1 MNQSE
6 LDEYKELQPILR
18 KLKEKYKGIGQDFTD
33 YLQGLTVA
41 DGLKYW
47 DYIHVDALLGLQMP
61 RTPYTDEIIFITYHQ
76 ICELYFKLIKLEIS
90 QLTDLDN
97 KEFLIKSNWVK
108 RLSRIVNYFKHLC
121 SSFDIMKS
129 GMDRQDFK
137 AFRMA
142 LLPASG
148 FQAAQFRHIEI
159 MSTNLNALLSEDA
172 KERRDVPLERLYD
185 NIYWKAG
192 GIDMHTNSKTL
203 TLLQFEEKYDNEFM
217 KLIKKFKFRNVAYLY
232 YRASVVIKD
241 DQEVKD
247 LLREYDQYVNVYW
260 KLSHLMASGR
270 HLPSA
275 DQGTGGTNWRKYLPP
290 KFQRITFYETLW
302 TEEEKDEWGKGVVMS
317 MFKQKIEKDWMKP
330 DK

>member
-1 MNQSE
+1 MNKSE
-6 LDEYKELQPILR
+6 LEEYNELLPILR

-47 DYIHVDALLGLQMP
+47 DYIHIDALLGLQMP
-61 RTPYTDEIIFITYHQ
+61 RTPYKDEIIFITYHQ

-90 QLTDLDN
+90 QLTDLEE
-97 KEFLIKSNWVK
+97 KEYLQKANWIK
-108 RLSRIVNYFKHLC
+108 RISRVNNYFKHLC
-121 SSFDIMKS
+121 NSFDIMKS
-129 GMDRQDFK
+129 GMDRHDFK

-159 MSTNLNALLSEDA
+159 MSTNLNELLPEEFKGKDIALET
-172 KERRDVPLERLYD
+172 LYD

-192 GIDMHTNSKTL
+192 GIDLRTQTKTL
-203 TLLQFEEKYDNEFM
+203 TLLQFEERYDGEFLKM
-217 KLIKKFKFRNVAYLY
+217 IKKYKNRNIAYLY
-232 YRASVVIKD
+232 DTSDDEIKQD
-241 DQEVKD
+241 EEVKT
-247 LLREYDQYVNVYW
+247 LLKEYDQYINVYW

-270 HLPSA
+270 HLPGA

-290 KFQRITFYETLW
+290 KFQRITFFESVW
-302 TEEEKDEWGKGVVMS
+302 TATEKSEWGKEAVTK
-317 MFKQKIEKDWMKP
+317 MFKQRIEKDWMKP
-330 DK
+330 K